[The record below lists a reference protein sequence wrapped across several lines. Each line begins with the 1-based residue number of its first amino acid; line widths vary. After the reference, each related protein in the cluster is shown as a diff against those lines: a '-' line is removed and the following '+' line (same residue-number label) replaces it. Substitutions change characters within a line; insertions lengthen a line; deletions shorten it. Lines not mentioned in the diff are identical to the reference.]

1 VPSDFSVKLLRQ
13 AVEKQ
18 FDPTAD
24 VRNLAIASEIE
35 LPRNC
40 MIRPSEKS
48 LGIAEDLLDYVHPG
62 MTRAAALQEV
72 AQMVD
77 EMNGELLE
85 SIQSLLAELE
95 QSDKGS
101 NAVLINHLRHVL
113 VDYTPW
119 HTDNS
124 AQHELFTSVTES
136 RNSNRAAAGQ
146 MP

>member
-1 VPSDFSVKLLRQ
+1 
-13 AVEKQ
+13 
-18 FDPTAD
+18 
-24 VRNLAIASEIE
+24 
-35 LPRNC
+35 

-77 EMNGELLE
+77 EMNVELVE
-85 SIQSLLAELE
+85 AVQALLAELE
-95 QSDKGS
+95 QSDRGAKT
-101 NAVLINHLRHVL
+101 VLINHLRHIL

-119 HTDNS
+119 HTNNA
-124 AQHELFTSVTES
+124 AQHELFTSDTES
-136 RNSNRAAAGQ
+136 RNSASPSVAGQ

>member
-1 VPSDFSVKLLRQ
+1 
-13 AVEKQ
+13 
-18 FDPTAD
+18 
-24 VRNLAIASEIE
+24 
-35 LPRNC
+35 

-77 EMNGELLE
+77 EMNSELIE

-95 QSDKGS
+95 QSGKSS
-101 NAVLINHLRHVL
+101 NTVLTNHLRHVL
-113 VDYTPW
+113 ADYTPW

-124 AQHELFTSVTES
+124 AQHELFTATTES